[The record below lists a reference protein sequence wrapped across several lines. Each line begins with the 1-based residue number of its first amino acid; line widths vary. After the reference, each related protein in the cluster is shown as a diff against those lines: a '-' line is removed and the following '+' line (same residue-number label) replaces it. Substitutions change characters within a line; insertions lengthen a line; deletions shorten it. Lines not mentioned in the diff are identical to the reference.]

1 MCGGQEERYHHG
13 GVPAG
18 RALLGRGAQRPGGLV
33 PRQVRTGRFDEM
45 FCHVCKGRVDENC
58 CQVCTGRFDEYFCQV
73 CTGRFDEHFC

>member
-33 PRQVRTGRFDEM
+33 SRQVRTGRFDE
-45 FCHVCKGRVDENC
+45 N
-58 CQVCTGRFDEYFCQV
+58 FCQV
-73 CTGRFDEHFC
+73 CTGRFCRTFLPRLYSRFDEHFCHVCTGRTK